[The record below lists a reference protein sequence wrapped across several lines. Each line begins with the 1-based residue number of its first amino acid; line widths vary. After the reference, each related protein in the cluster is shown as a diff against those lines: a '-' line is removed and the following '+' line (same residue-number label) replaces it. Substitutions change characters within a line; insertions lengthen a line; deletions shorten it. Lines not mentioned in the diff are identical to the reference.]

1 MFVLSALLQAVIV
14 SIVVIIVLL
23 IPIFFILGKFKN
35 KDKIS
40 LKGVKTVVFNLNELV
55 EDYMI
60 STISINKTLSHEAL
74 LKALENLVNDKKI
87 EKIIIDVDEVDL
99 SRVHI
104 EELKEIFEKLS
115 VNKEII
121 AIGTTLMSILIK
133 LLYLQIKFICLIL
146 NNLVCIFVVM
156 NIKNL
161 ILKIFWLLLELQ

>member
-35 KDKIS
+35 KDKVS

-60 STISINKTLSHEAL
+60 STISLNKALSHEAL

-104 EELKEIFEKLS
+104 EELKEIIPEKVAL
-115 VNKEII
+115 E
-121 AIGTTLMSILIK
+121 
-133 LLYLQIKFICLIL
+133 
-146 NNLVCIFVVM
+146 
-156 NIKNL
+156 IKN
-161 ILKIFWLLLELQ
+161 KIR